1 MKVHVN
7 QRYVERRAS
16 VGKWASLLGL
26 VVLLGGFIISLRD
39 PRLFVISFGTLV
51 VGFLLSNVG
60 IYYANRYARPD
71 RPDAVLA
78 QTLKGLDQ
86 RHALYQFLLPVSHVL
101 LEPGGLTV
109 FVPKQQEG
117 QISFENGRW
126 RHKQGWSRLL
136 RWVGQEGLGKPEQEL
151 ERETQT
157 LRDWLQR
164 QAPDLEVPV
173 RGVVLFTS
181 PKAVI
186 DLDDPPVTALSPK
199 QLKSWL
205 RKAGKLPSLPK
216 ETLARLATLLD
227 EAAQVSDGEDED

>member
-1 MKVHVN
+1 MKVYVN
-7 QRYVERRAS
+7 KRYVERRAS

-26 VVLLGGFIISLRD
+26 VVLLGGFIVSLRD
-39 PRLFVISFGTLV
+39 PRLFFISFGTLL

-101 LEPGGLTV
+101 REPGGVTI
-109 FVPKQQEG
+109 FVPKPQEG

-126 RHKQGWSRLL
+126 RHKQGWGRLL

-151 ERETQT
+151 EREAQT
-157 LRDWLQR
+157 LRDWLQQ

-173 RGVVLFTS
+173 RGVVLFTN
-181 PKAVI
+181 PKASVTI
-186 DLDDPPVTALSPK
+186 DDPPIPALSPK
-199 QLKSWL
+199 QLKGWL
-205 RKAGKLPSLPK
+205 RKAGKLPPLPK
-216 ETLARLATLLD
+216 ETLARLAMLMD
-227 EAAQVSDGEDED
+227 EAAQVGDSEDEE

>member
-1 MKVHVN
+1 MKVYVN

-26 VVLLGGFIISLRD
+26 VVLLGGFIVSLRD
-39 PRLFVISFGTLV
+39 PRLFFISFGTLV

-60 IYYANRYARPD
+60 IYYANRYARSD

-101 LEPGGLTV
+101 REPGGVTV
-109 FVPKQQEG
+109 FIPKQQEG

-126 RHKQGWSRLL
+126 RHKQGWGRLL
-136 RWVGQEGLGKPEQEL
+136 RWVGQEGLGKPEEEL

-157 LRDWLQR
+157 LRDWLQQ

-173 RGVVLFTS
+173 RGLVLFTN

-186 DLDDPPVTALSPK
+186 DLDNPPVPVLSPK

-205 RKAGKLPSLPK
+205 RKAGKLPPLPK
-216 ETLARLATLLD
+216 ETLDRLATLMD
-227 EAAQVSDGEDED
+227 EAAQVSDSEDEE